1 MDNILSRFI
10 HEQNKDLLE
19 KIAGDKFTTQEEIDE
34 FVSKYHKLNYS
45 HLNTQKNDDTESYR
59 KKYKRAMR

>member
-19 KIAGDKFTTQEEIDE
+19 RIAEDKFTTSEERDGFIN
-34 FVSKYHKLNYS
+34 KYHKLNYS
-45 HLNTQKNDDTESYR
+45 YLNTPKKDNIESYK
-59 KKYKRAMR
+59 KKYERAVR

>member
-45 HLNTQKNDDTESYR
+45 HLNIQKNDDTESYR

>member
-19 KIAGDKFTTQEEIDE
+19 KIAKDKFTKDEEKEVFID
-34 FVSKYHKLNYS
+34 KYLKLNYS
-45 HLNTQKNDDTESYR
+45 HLNTVKKDDTESYR
-59 KKYKRAMR
+59 KKYERVMR